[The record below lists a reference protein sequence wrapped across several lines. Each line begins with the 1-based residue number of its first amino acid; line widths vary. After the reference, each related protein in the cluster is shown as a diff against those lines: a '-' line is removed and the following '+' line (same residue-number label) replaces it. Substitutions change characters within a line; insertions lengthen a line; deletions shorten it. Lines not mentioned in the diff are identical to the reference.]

1 MPESQQ
7 IPRKSLLDCTRQLL
21 IDRPRKI
28 TITEIAE
35 KIDVS
40 ASWLDALIAGRINE
54 PSVNSIQ
61 RLYEFLKNDSLKY

>member
-1 MPESQQ
+1 MAEPAEK
-7 IPRKSLLDCTRQLL
+7 PKKSLLDCTRELL
-21 IDRPRKI
+21 IDRPRKV
-28 TITEIAE
+28 TIAEIAE

-40 ASWLDALIAGRINE
+40 PSWLDSLIAGRIKE